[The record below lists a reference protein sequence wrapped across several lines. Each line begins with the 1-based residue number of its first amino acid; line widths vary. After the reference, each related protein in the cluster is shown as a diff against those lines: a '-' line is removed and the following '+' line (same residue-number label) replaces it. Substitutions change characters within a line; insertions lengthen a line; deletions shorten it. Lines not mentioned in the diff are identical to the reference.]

1 MAKISDV
8 ASLAGVSTAAV
19 SRILSGDVKLRV
31 TEETRERVLA
41 AARELRYVPNN
52 AARSLRT
59 ARTRTIA
66 LVVPDVTSAVYSEL
80 ARGAEDEAAARG
92 YALVLGRAEHL
103 EGDGEWLRRLVA
115 EGRVDGVILQLPDG
129 SPVSTLDF
137 LTAGET
143 PIVVINSIDHGSH
156 STIVLDDAA
165 GIRTAVD
172 HLRLLGHTEIGYVG
186 GAADSH
192 TGLRR
197 RGAYLAAMAEAGF
210 PVQESWMTALGYS
223 GENGRA
229 AVGELLAAGL
239 LPTALVVANLN
250 AALGVLAEI
259 HERGLRVPHD
269 VSIVAMH
276 DVWYA
281 DATWPP
287 ITTVRMPLRELGAAA
302 VSRLLDGEETVTHLA
317 IAEPEPEL
325 RARAS
330 VASVTDLR

>member
-19 SRILSGDVKLRV
+19 SRILSGDAKLRV
-31 TEETRERVLA
+31 TDETRERVLA
-41 AARELRYVPNN
+41 AARELQYVPNN

-59 ARTRTIA
+59 SRTRTIA

-103 EGDGEWLRRLVA
+103 EGDSEWLRRLVA

-129 SPVSTLDF
+129 ALASNLDTLA
-137 LTAGET
+137 AGST
-143 PIVVINSIDHGSH
+143 PIVVINSIDDGSH

-165 GIRTAVD
+165 GIRSAVD
-172 HLRLLGHTEIGYVG
+172 HLRSLGHTEIGYVG
-186 GAADSH
+186 GATNSY

-197 RGAYLAAMAEAGF
+197 RAAYLAAMAEAGF
-210 PVQESWMTALGYS
+210 PVRQSWMTALGYS
-223 GENGRA
+223 GQNGRA

-259 HERGLRVPHD
+259 H
-269 VSIVAMH
+269 
-276 DVWYA
+276 
-281 DATWPP
+281 
-287 ITTVRMPLRELGAAA
+287 
-302 VSRLLDGEETVTHLA
+302 
-317 IAEPEPEL
+317 
-325 RARAS
+325 
-330 VASVTDLR
+330 